1 MRFLKPTLI
10 IALVF
15 LFTSCAERN
24 QIVKLELFDR
34 PPPFTGCEYTG
45 NPDGHWCVTDDCY
58 IRETQHTIML
68 NHTITKYELQIIEY
82 LEAQP

>member
-1 MRFLKPTLI
+1 MHCLKLTFI

-15 LFTSCAERN
+15 LFVGCAERSQN
-24 QIVKLELFDR
+24 VKLELLDR

-45 NPDGHWCVTDDCY
+45 NPEGHWCVTDQCY
-58 IRETQHTIML
+58 IRETQQQIML
-68 NHTITKYELQIIEY
+68 NHTITKYELMIIDY